1 MNEFHL
7 GRRLASEAL
16 GTGILVATVVGSG
29 IMGDRLAA
37 GNDAVALLANTAATG
52 AILMVLILVF
62 GPLSGAHFNPAVTA
76 ALCLRRMF
84 PAREAPAYIGAQIA
98 GGVIGAIVAHF
109 MFEEPLI
116 AWSTAV
122 RTGPPQWAAE
132 VVAAFGLVATIFG
145 CIRFRP
151 SATPYAVGLFISAGY
166 WFTSSTSFAN
176 PAVAIA
182 RSFTDTFSGIRPID
196 LPGFILAEFAGAVLA
211 AVLCRWLFA
220 GQKGDPP
227 GAGKRS
233 DVSRRELARPPAP

>member
-84 PAREAPAYIGAQIA
+84 PAREAPA
-98 GGVIGAIVAHF
+98 
-109 MFEEPLI
+109 
-116 AWSTAV
+116 
-122 RTGPPQWAAE
+122 
-132 VVAAFGLVATIFG
+132 
-145 CIRFRP
+145 
-151 SATPYAVGLFISAGY
+151 
-166 WFTSSTSFAN
+166 
-176 PAVAIA
+176 
-182 RSFTDTFSGIRPID
+182 
-196 LPGFILAEFAGAVLA
+196 
-211 AVLCRWLFA
+211 
-220 GQKGDPP
+220 
-227 GAGKRS
+227 
-233 DVSRRELARPPAP
+233 VSI